1 MRTTVTTMV
10 LMRSLA
16 SALAPQR
23 RAARAVSTLGGSS
36 SYSSG
41 DGRRAAPR
49 GAVWLGAAALGGAA
63 YEAQES
69 ACAGGR
75 VRVVTYNVL
84 SSSLCEP
91 GYFVKCAAEDLSPP
105 NRLKRVAALLDAEV
119 AKGAVVC
126 LQEVSRD
133 WSGELHAYF
142 AEKGYQFST
151 GLYGTRFNGYM
162 GVAVAW
168 PSGKYDVLGI
178 DACRIADTIAE
189 PPRERRAKEA
199 KPNFVVR
206 AWRSLKRR
214 AGHVA
219 TAATEPLP
227 RGRPPFDTWNEAKRK
242 HNVLVTATL
251 REKGGDAFCVS
262 TYHMPCLF
270 GSVEKEQ
277 VMVIH
282 SVLAAERAK
291 RVAAG
296 RPYVLCGDFN
306 VKPYDASYKLLTS
319 GALGEAF
326 AAYAPPP
333 QADVAPAQA
342 FAPVLEPPL
351 TSAYAAATGAEPDFT
366 NFAYTKPMGG
376 ERDAFVETLDYIFCS
391 AGQWKVA
398 GVKEL
403 RSKQGLDTS
412 KPYPT
417 ADEPS
422 DHVMLA
428 ADLEL
433 V

>member
-1 MRTTVTTMV
+1 MV

-84 SSSLCEP
+84 
-91 GYFVKCAAEDLSPP
+91 
-105 NRLKRVAALLDAEV
+105 
-119 AKGAVVC
+119 
-126 LQEVSRD
+126 
-133 WSGELHAYF
+133 
-142 AEKGYQFST
+142 
-151 GLYGTRFNGYM
+151 
-162 GVAVAW
+162 
-168 PSGKYDVLGI
+168 
-178 DACRIADTIAE
+178 
-189 PPRERRAKEA
+189 
-199 KPNFVVR
+199 
-206 AWRSLKRR
+206 
-214 AGHVA
+214 
-219 TAATEPLP
+219 
-227 RGRPPFDTWNEAKRK
+227 
-242 HNVLVTATL
+242 
-251 REKGGDAFCVS
+251 
-262 TYHMPCLF
+262 F

-306 VKPYDASYKLLTS
+306 VKPYDASYALLTS

-333 QADVAPAQA
+333 QADVAPARA

-403 RSKQGLDTS
+403 RSKHGLDTS

>member
-1 MRTTVTTMV
+1 MV

-75 VRVVTYNVL
+75 VRVVTYN
-84 SSSLCEP
+84 
-91 GYFVKCAAEDLSPP
+91 
-105 NRLKRVAALLDAEV
+105 RVAALLDAEV

-133 WSGELHAYF
+133 WSGELRAYF
-142 AEKGYQFST
+142 ADKGYQFST
-151 GLYGTRFNGYM
+151 GLYGTKFNGYM

-168 PSGKYDVLGI
+168 PSGKYDVLG
-178 DACRIADTIAE
+178 
-189 PPRERRAKEA
+189 
-199 KPNFVVR
+199 VR
-206 AWRSLKRR
+206 
-214 AGHVA
+214 V
-219 TAATEPLP
+219 
-227 RGRPPFDTWNEAKRK
+227 RGE
-242 HNVLVTATL
+242 
-251 REKGGDAFCVS
+251 
-262 TYHMPCLF
+262 
-270 GSVEKEQ
+270 EQ

-282 SVLAAERAK
+282 SVLAAERA
-291 RVAAG
+291 AAG

-306 VKPYDASYKLLTS
+306 VKPYDAPTS
-319 GALGEAF
+319 RRPGPSRRSSSRRSRGLRG
-326 AAYAPPP
+326 
-333 QADVAPAQA
+333 
-342 FAPVLEPPL
+342 
-351 TSAYAAATGAEPDFT
+351 ATGAEPDFT

-398 GVKEL
+398 GVKSRASTASAPSLPDRGRAERPW
-403 RSKQGLDTS
+403 RSPRTS
-412 KPYPT
+412 SSCAP
-417 ADEPS
+417 
-422 DHVMLA
+422 
-428 ADLEL
+428 
-433 V
+433 

>member
-1 MRTTVTTMV
+1 MV

-91 GYFVKCAAEDLSPP
+91 GYFVKRGEDLSPP

-142 AEKGYQFST
+142 ADKGYQFST
-151 GLYGTRFNGYM
+151 GLYG
-162 GVAVAW
+162 
-168 PSGKYDVLGI
+168 PK
-178 DACRIADTIAE
+178 
-189 PPRERRAKEA
+189 
-199 KPNFVVR
+199 
-206 AWRSLKRR
+206 
-214 AGHVA
+214 
-219 TAATEPLP
+219 
-227 RGRPPFDTWNEAKRK
+227 
-242 HNVLVTATL
+242 
-251 REKGGDAFCVS
+251 KGGDAFCVA

-270 GSVEKEQ
+270 GSGQDK
-277 VMVIH
+277 
-282 SVLAAERAK
+282 
-291 RVAAG
+291 
-296 RPYVLCGDFN
+296 GDSTSLQ
-306 VKPYDASYKLLTS
+306 PHDASYALTS

-333 QADVAPAQA
+333 QADVAPARA

-351 TSAYAAATGAEPDFT
+351 TPAYAAAGAEPDFT

-403 RSKQGLDTS
+403 RSKHGLDTS

>member
-1 MRTTVTTMV
+1 M
-10 LMRSLA
+10 
-16 SALAPQR
+16 
-23 RAARAVSTLGGSS
+23 
-36 SYSSG
+36 
-41 DGRRAAPR
+41 
-49 GAVWLGAAALGGAA
+49 
-63 YEAQES
+63 
-69 ACAGGR
+69 CI
-75 VRVVTYNVL
+75 
-84 SSSLCEP
+84 
-91 GYFVKCAAEDLSPP
+91 
-105 NRLKRVAALLDAEV
+105 
-119 AKGAVVC
+119 
-126 LQEVSRD
+126 RD
-133 WSGELHAYF
+133 
-142 AEKGYQFST
+142 
-151 GLYGTRFNGYM
+151 R
-162 GVAVAW
+162 
-168 PSGKYDVLGI
+168 
-178 DACRIADTIAE
+178 
-189 PPRERRAKEA
+189 
-199 KPNFVVR
+199 
-206 AWRSLKRR
+206 
-214 AGHVA
+214 
-219 TAATEPLP
+219 
-227 RGRPPFDTWNEAKRK
+227 WNEAKRK